1 MNKRTMLAVL
11 AWGWAAMMSQMA
23 LAAGD
28 AALTQ
33 GEVRKLDLAAGTV
46 TLKHGPI
53 KNLDMPAMT
62 MVFKA
67 GPSADIKPL
76 KVGDQVQFSAVQQ
89 QSDLVLTRIQK
100 AAAK

>member
-11 AWGWAAMMSQMA
+11 AMGWGALMSQVA

-33 GEVRKLDLAAGTV
+33 GEVRRLDLAAGTV
-46 TLKHGPI
+46 MLRHGPI

-67 GPSADIKPL
+67 GSAVNLKPF
-76 KVGDQVQFSAVQQ
+76 KVADQVQFSAVRQQ
-89 QSDLVLTRIQK
+89 GDLVLTRLQK
-100 AAAK
+100 APTK